1 MNMKVTK
8 ILKAAIFIVAVLFN
22 ATASAYSV
30 GEVEEVCKK
39 PQFREFSLPVYK
51 EPEKTE
57 VAPESEFS
65 FMISPWADPNTI
77 TLMAKGQPLDFTVE
91 SNSSFHRV
99 KAKLPT
105 ALTGNFVRI
114 DTSVKAVLGCGDEDG
129 WLVKVAG
136 S

>member
-8 ILKAAIFIVAVLFN
+8 MLKAAMFIVAVLFN

-39 PQFREFSLPVYK
+39 PQFREFTLPVYK

-65 FMISPWADPNTI
+65 FMISPWADPSTI

-99 KAKLPT
+99 KAKLP
-105 ALTGNFVRI
+105 AELTGNFVRI

>member
-1 MNMKVTK
+1 MKVIK
-8 ILKAAIFIVAVLFN
+8 MLKAAMFIVAVLFN

-51 EPEKTE
+51 EPEKVE
-57 VAPESEFS
+57 VAPESEFT
-65 FMISPWADPNTI
+65 FMISPWADPNTV
-77 TLMAKGQPLDFTVE
+77 TLTAKGQPLEFTVE
-91 SNSSFHRV
+91 SNNSFHRV
-99 KAKLPT
+99 KAKLPA

-114 DTSVKAVLGCGDEDG
+114 DTTVKAVLGCGDEDG

>member
-1 MNMKVTK
+1 MKVTK
-8 ILKAAIFIVAVLFN
+8 VLKAAMFIVAVLFN

-51 EPEKTE
+51 EPEKIE
-57 VAPESEFS
+57 VAAESEFT

-77 TLMAKGQPLDFTVE
+77 TLKAKGQPLDFTVE

-99 KAKLPT
+99 KAKLP
-105 ALTGNFVRI
+105 AELTGNFVRI

>member
-1 MNMKVTK
+1 MKVTK
-8 ILKAAIFIVAVLFN
+8 MIKAAMFIVAVLFN

-51 EPEKTE
+51 EPEKAE

-77 TLMAKGQPLDFTVE
+77 TLKAKGQELDFTVE

-99 KAKLPT
+99 KAKLPA